1 MEVPKKRRRIH
12 RRGGTADR
20 SPQPLYIKQS
30 LHHTHEFMEEQHMS
44 VLTMPEV
51 QEADFDLDLQIT
63 SDAATSVPMACA
75 TDDGCAP
82 SCASSC
88 ISTV

>member
-1 MEVPKKRRRIH
+1 
-12 RRGGTADR
+12 
-20 SPQPLYIKQS
+20 
-30 LHHTHEFMEEQHMS
+30 MS

-51 QEADFDLDLQIT
+51 QEADFVLDVQIT
-63 SDAATSVPMACA
+63 HDAAPTAPMACA

-82 SCASSC
+82 TCASSC

>member
-1 MEVPKKRRRIH
+1 
-12 RRGGTADR
+12 
-20 SPQPLYIKQS
+20 
-30 LHHTHEFMEEQHMS
+30 MS

-51 QEADFDLDLQIT
+51 LEADFDLDLQIT
-63 SDAATSVPMACA
+63 SEAAISAPMACG

-82 SCASSC
+82 TCASSC